1 MPLRLATLLLIL
13 VGTLS
18 SFAED
23 KPEAKPGDPAAK
35 PATPPPAKKK
45 KKTSDVPPIPDHM
58 SIVDGAKLQE
68 AWSKSETDAVFL
80 AAAKTLG
87 DGSKDAKNELQAARQ
102 AAMLRASP
110 SLKPALVE
118 EYLNQ
123 SRVKIKD
130 SGKAKKK

>member
-1 MPLRLATLLLIL
+1 MTLIRSALLVLL
-13 VGTLS
+13 VGTCS

-45 KKTSDVPPIPDHM
+45 KKTSDVPSIPDHM

-68 AWSKSETDAVFL
+68 AWSKSETDEVYL
-80 AAAKTLG
+80 AAVKKIGTEGKGAKG
-87 DGSKDAKNELQAARQ
+87 ELQAARQ

-123 SRVKIKD
+123 SRVKVKD